1 MILNMNIAKEIVF
14 VSHLLKRRV
23 DNQTL
28 KHGLTINQGRILMY
42 LKEHQNEDVYQ
53 RDLENIIHLRRSS
66 ITVLLQKL
74 DNDGYIERENVDAKK
89 KILRISTSGLKKI
102 DEIQNI
108 FEENEKII
116 EDIVSDDKEIFYT
129 LLNKIKKDLIQE
141 DYDD

>member
-1 MILNMNIAKEIVF
+1 
-14 VSHLLKRRV
+14 
-23 DNQTL
+23 
-28 KHGLTINQGRILMY
+28 MY

-74 DNDGYIERENVDAKK
+74 DNDGYIERENIDAKK
-89 KILRISTSGLKKI
+89 KSVRISARGLNKK
-102 DEIQNI
+102 DEIQKI

-116 EDIVSDDKEIFYT
+116 EDIISDDKEIFYR

>member
-1 MILNMNIAKEIVF
+1 MNIAKEIVF

-28 KHGLTINQGRILMY
+28 KHGLTVNQGRILMY

-74 DNDGYIERENVDAKK
+74 DNDGYIERENIDAKK
-89 KILRISTSGLKKI
+89 KSVRISARGLNKT
-102 DEIQNI
+102 DEIQKI
-108 FEENEKII
+108 FVENEKII
-116 EDIVSDDKEIFYT
+116 EDIISDDKEIFYR

>member
-1 MILNMNIAKEIVF
+1 
-14 VSHLLKRRV
+14 
-23 DNQTL
+23 
-28 KHGLTINQGRILMY
+28 MY

-53 RDLENIIHLRRSS
+53 RDLENIIHLRSSS

-74 DNDGYIERENVDAKK
+74 DNDGYIERENIDAKK
-89 KILRISTSGLKKI
+89 KSVRISARGLNKT
-102 DEIQNI
+102 DEIQKI

-116 EDIVSDDKEIFYT
+116 EDIISDDKEIFYR